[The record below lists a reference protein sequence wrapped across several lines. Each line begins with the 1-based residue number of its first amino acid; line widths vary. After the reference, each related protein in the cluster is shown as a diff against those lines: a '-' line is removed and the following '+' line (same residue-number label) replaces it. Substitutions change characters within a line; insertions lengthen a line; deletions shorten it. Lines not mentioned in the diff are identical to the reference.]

1 MNDRNK
7 QTQAQAPA
15 LMPAAPA
22 LGTSLTTKEEWFEFV
37 QAQPPKMPNIPS
49 KRELASFSA
58 AQKAA
63 FDEERVNYHL
73 AFPPI
78 AVPAMKN
85 IHNEMM
91 PLIKGNVARNPG
103 ARRGGI
109 IDGPGGVGKTTT
121 LTQLGKKYE
130 QHMRHQFPNPRT
142 QAGEEFIPV
151 AYISLPAATTIK
163 GFNLA
168 LVRFFGAVVS
178 SRATKDELGYVVME
192 HARRCATSL
201 FLIDDFHFLNMRE
214 KESRRVNDHLKYLA
228 NSISATFV
236 YAGIECE
243 NSGLLDEGRSEREVR
258 YSQTR
263 RRFGLYRVDPFS
275 NETKASQL
283 EWVSFLKTVESKLVL
298 TRAFDGMLYDKLS
311 DYLYDRSGGY
321 IGSLTELVRQGAN
334 MAIRQGEER
343 ITRQLLNSVS
353 LDYAAEV
360 ESVRRGVRRT
370 SKRTVVSASSKR
382 PSKESA

>member
-1 MNDRNK
+1 MNDQNNRAD
-7 QTQAQAPA
+7 AQ
-15 LMPAAPA
+15 PAAPIPA
-22 LGTSLTTKEEWFEFV
+22 APVLGTSLTTKEEWFEFV
-37 QAQPPKMPNIPS
+37 QAQPPKMPEIPA

-58 AQKAA
+58 EQKAA
-63 FDEERVNYHL
+63 FDEERINYHT

-91 PLIKGNVARNPG
+91 PLIKGNVARHPG

-151 AYISLPAATTIK
+151 TYISLPAATTIK
-163 GFNLA
+163 GLNLA
-168 LVRFFGAVVS
+168 LARFYGAVVS
-178 SRATKDELGYVVME
+178 RRATKDELGYVVME

-201 FLIDDFHFLNMRE
+201 ILIDDFHFLNMRE

-275 NETKASQL
+275 NETQASQL

-298 TRAFDGMLYDKLS
+298 TKAFDGMLYDKLS

-321 IGSLTELVRQGAN
+321 DLPPGN
-334 MAIRQGEER
+334 
-343 ITRQLLNSVS
+343 
-353 LDYAAEV
+353 
-360 ESVRRGVRRT
+360 
-370 SKRTVVSASSKR
+370 
-382 PSKESA
+382 